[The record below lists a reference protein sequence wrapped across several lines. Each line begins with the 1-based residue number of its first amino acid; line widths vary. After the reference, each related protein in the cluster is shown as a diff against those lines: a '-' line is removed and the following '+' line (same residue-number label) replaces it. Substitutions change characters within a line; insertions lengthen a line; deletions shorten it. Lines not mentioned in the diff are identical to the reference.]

1 MSRRL
6 FRRLTTTFCVVLSLL
21 FAQLALANYV
31 CPAQQ
36 SAAAMAERMAAG
48 EPCEGM
54 DAEQPAL
61 CAQFSAGAPQSLD
74 TVKVPAVAAPLL
86 LQLFVLPFTLQPAEA
101 QAIRWTAVARA
112 RPPPAAVFL
121 ATLRLRV

>member
-36 SAAAMAERMAAG
+36 TAAAMAERMAAG

-86 LQLFVLPFTLQPAEA
+86 LQLFVLPFTLLPAHA
-101 QAIRWTAVARA
+101 QVNRWTAVPRA

>member
-36 SAAAMAERMAAG
+36 TAAAMAETMAAG

-61 CAQFSAGAPQSLD
+61 CAQFSAGVPQSLD

-86 LQLFVLPFTLQPAEA
+86 LQLFVLPFTLQPADA
-101 QAIRWTAVARA
+101 QAIRWTAAPLA

>member
-1 MSRRL
+1 MRRHL
-6 FRRLTTTFCVVLSLL
+6 LHRLTTTFCVVLSLL

-36 SAAAMAERMAAG
+36 TAAAMAERMAAG

-74 TVKVPAVAAPLL
+74 TVKMPAVAAPLL
-86 LQLFVLPFTLQPAEA
+86 VQLFVLPFTLPPTDA
-101 QAIRWTAVARA
+101 QAIRWTAVPPT